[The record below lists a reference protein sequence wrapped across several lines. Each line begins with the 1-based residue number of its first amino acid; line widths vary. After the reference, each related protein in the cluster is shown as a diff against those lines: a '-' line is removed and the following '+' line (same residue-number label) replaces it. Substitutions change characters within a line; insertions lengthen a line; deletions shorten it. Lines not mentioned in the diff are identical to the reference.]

1 MRMKLY
7 RTLFKNSFIAS
18 LFCLIFLPSW
28 SQSQVTEDIKY
39 LFAFLCFPIIFLFNN
54 PITSEEKFKPK
65 FSRVFFFVFIAYVAY
80 SLLNWYFL
88 SSPYYGTRSMMY
100 LVFCFMSFA
109 LGAFFLSAPDKLK
122 LFIMG
127 LIVSGVI
134 ASIYSFCQYFAFIP
148 WFEPNFWPIR
158 ITGLFSNKNACA
170 LFIMNSGIWTTYL
183 IFSIKNKKLSA
194 MLFAALIIQMV
205 ALFIAESRG
214 VSLLSMVGFCAVF
227 VPLAFRS
234 GYLKSA
240 KVRYLLYAVFSLC
253 MLVPLFVWNE
263 TTWIRL
269 AGTTIQGDSVR
280 WGLYQAEWKLFLHH
294 PVFGCG
300 IGNFVHD
307 AVPFWSEQFRKSAGM
322 VFYANAE
329 NDFLETLT
337 ELGIVGLGLYLF
349 FLFGAI
355 VLGVRELKR
364 TWKWETYIL
373 LVLFCCMLINGIW
386 DTLLRRIP
394 CNIVFWAMA
403 GYFWRGYFLT
413 AWQKI
418 PRKAATVSMITALGI
433 YCILALFYGRII
445 IGDYFF
451 LQSYVSSANPHPQS
465 GKQIKRALAVCPF
478 HPDALFQAG
487 FMAIQTRQFDF
498 ARDVADRLEKT
509 APNYRPTNFLRA
521 CSAFGKEDYP
531 SALSYVNEEIQRNT
545 GYMDAYELK
554 VRTLSVLGKCGEM
567 GHLKDSLL
575 IPLKNCKD
583 RTTWYDTVS
592 AITLKSQY
600 LKETGKVRAFLGG
613 DCLKRAYRRYS
624 ALCRIKAE
632 KSFRQLQNISNIQCE
647 K

>member
-364 TWKWETYIL
+364 FGSAEGASRR
-373 LVLFCCMLINGIW
+373 VPGA
-386 DTLLRRIP
+386 LR
-394 CNIVFWAMA
+394 
-403 GYFWRGYFLT
+403 
-413 AWQKI
+413 
-418 PRKAATVSMITALGI
+418 
-433 YCILALFYGRII
+433 
-445 IGDYFF
+445 
-451 LQSYVSSANPHPQS
+451 
-465 GKQIKRALAVCPF
+465 
-478 HPDALFQAG
+478 
-487 FMAIQTRQFDF
+487 
-498 ARDVADRLEKT
+498 
-509 APNYRPTNFLRA
+509 
-521 CSAFGKEDYP
+521 
-531 SALSYVNEEIQRNT
+531 
-545 GYMDAYELK
+545 
-554 VRTLSVLGKCGEM
+554 
-567 GHLKDSLL
+567 
-575 IPLKNCKD
+575 
-583 RTTWYDTVS
+583 
-592 AITLKSQY
+592 
-600 LKETGKVRAFLGG
+600 
-613 DCLKRAYRRYS
+613 
-624 ALCRIKAE
+624 
-632 KSFRQLQNISNIQCE
+632 
-647 K
+647 